1 MRWSTHDIE
10 IRGDTVTKRYR
21 KGDVRALLDR
31 EWRALTLLHG
41 HAPGLAPAPLSVD
54 READPPTVVMSRVP
68 GVPLRGAPVDAARLA
83 ALAGTLDAMYRA
95 VPRDRL
101 LRVPMRPGHEAGLI
115 ADLRTRYDRTPAPG
129 TGTVVRE
136 ALREGMAWLDGRRDR
151 AAATDGPA
159 PVFGAGDGNL
169 ANYLWDAE
177 TSRIAVV
184 DFEDSGRSDRAFE
197 LAEITEHVSSWVDAG
212 VGGGVDDGVGGGL
225 DAAAFLACFDL
236 TAQERARLR
245 DCRRLLALTWLF
257 ILAAADPADSRNP
270 PGTDERQ
277 ALRLRALLG

>member
-1 MRWSTHDIE
+1 MQWSTHEIE
-10 IRGDTVTKRYR
+10 ILGDTVTKRYR

-31 EWRALTLLHG
+31 EWRALTLLDA
-41 HAPGLAPAPLSVD
+41 HAPGLAPEPLSVD

-68 GVPLRGAPVDAARLA
+68 GVPLRGAPVDAARLS

-101 LRVPMRPGHEAGLI
+101 LRVPVRPGHEAGLI
-115 ADLRTRYDRTPAPG
+115 ADLRTRYGLTPAPG

-136 ALREGMAWLDGRRDR
+136 ALREGMAWLGGRDR
-151 AAATDGPA
+151 ITAPDEPA

-169 ANYLWDAE
+169 ANYLWNAE
-177 TSRIAVV
+177 TSRMGVV

-197 LAEITEHVSSWVDAG
+197 LAEITEHVSSWVD
-212 VGGGVDDGVGGGL
+212 DGAGGGL
-225 DAAAFLACFDL
+225 DSAAFLALFDL

-245 DCRRLLALTWLF
+245 ECRRLLALTWLF
-257 ILAAADPADSRNP
+257 ILAAADPAHSRNP
-270 PGTDERQ
+270 PGTDEQQ

>member
-1 MRWSTHDIE
+1 MQWSTHEIE
-10 IRGDTVTKRYR
+10 ILGDTVTKRYR
-21 KGDVRALLDR
+21 EGDVRALLDR
-31 EWRALTLLHG
+31 EWRALTLLHA

-54 READPPTVVMSRVP
+54 REAAPPTVVMSRVP
-68 GVPLRGAPVDAARLA
+68 GVPLRGAPVDAARLS

-101 LRVPMRPGHEAGLI
+101 LRVPMRPDHEAGLI
-115 ADLRTRYDRTPAPG
+115 AGLRTRHDRTPAPG
-129 TGTVVRE
+129 TGAVVRE
-136 ALREGMAWLDGRRDR
+136 ALREGMAWLDGRQDR
-151 AAATDGPA
+151 ATAPNGPA

-197 LAEITEHVSSWVDAG
+197 LAEITEHVSSWVD
-212 VGGGVDDGVGGGL
+212 DGVGGGL
-225 DAAAFLACFDL
+225 DAAAFLARFDL
-236 TAQERARLR
+236 TVQERARLR

-257 ILAAADPADSRNP
+257 ILAAADPARSRNP
-270 PGTDERQ
+270 PGTAERQ